1 MPETFDRTGFAAG
14 REEGAP
20 LSWRDGLPDLVSDE
34 VLLREP
40 QASDA
45 PALVEA
51 LSNDAVGRFMS
62 RPPDSTAG
70 FQRFITWIRGEREA
84 GRCFCY
90 GLVPPDSDRVVGLI
104 QFRAVE
110 PGFATAEWGFA
121 LSPARWGTGIFMDA
135 ARVAVDFAF
144 RHAGVHRLEA
154 RASVV
159 NGRGNGALRKL
170 GAAPEG
176 VLRQSL
182 LQAAGRV
189 DQILW
194 GVIDED
200 WRRDGLA
207 PPYRL
212 AWPSTPAQIPDS
224 VAPRPAPVRPAWCE
238 QVPVLE
244 GSQCIVRE
252 VEPADVDS
260 LREMLTDSDVQRYV
274 SPPPSTS
281 ESFTRFVEWSR
292 GQRRIGKYLCF
303 GIVPRARSQAVGLI
317 QLRALDPPF
326 HTGEWGFAI
335 GRPYWGTGM
344 FPEAARLLLD
354 FAFGTM
360 GVHRLEARSVVENER
375 AIRALRRLGAV
386 FEGTLRQSFL
396 LGTEYYDDALCSL
409 LAADWLRRQ
418 REMKREIA

>member
-1 MPETFDRTGFAAG
+1 
-14 REEGAP
+14 
-20 LSWRDGLPDLVSDE
+20 
-34 VLLREP
+34 
-40 QASDA
+40 
-45 PALVEA
+45 
-51 LSNDAVGRFMS
+51 
-62 RPPDSTAG
+62 
-70 FQRFITWIRGEREA
+70 
-84 GRCFCY
+84 
-90 GLVPPDSDRVVGLI
+90 
-104 QFRAVE
+104 
-110 PGFATAEWGFA
+110 
-121 LSPARWGTGIFMDA
+121 
-135 ARVAVDFAF
+135 
-144 RHAGVHRLEA
+144 
-154 RASVV
+154 
-159 NGRGNGALRKL
+159 
-170 GAAPEG
+170 
-176 VLRQSL
+176 
-182 LQAAGRV
+182 
-189 DQILW
+189 
-194 GVIDED
+194 
-200 WRRDGLA
+200 
-207 PPYRL
+207 
-212 AWPSTPAQIPDS
+212 
-224 VAPRPAPVRPAWCE
+224 
-238 QVPVLE
+238 
-244 GSQCIVRE
+244 
-252 VEPADVDS
+252 VDS